1 MKKYPNPSRYFYIDI
16 SILLCLIYFIN
27 SAFISIEVL
36 KEIDI
41 IEEVKISVSENSNQY
56 WNIISELNFKTFLI
70 DVVWYL
76 LFYFLLEIT
85 SKALSVLELI
95 ANILGNPIK
104 INIKLLNK
112 YCTLLLLILGGK
124 FLVFIITSIV

>member
-1 MKKYPNPSRYFYIDI
+1 MKKYPNPSRYFYVDI

-27 SAFISIEVL
+27 SAFISTEVL

-41 IEEVKISVSENSNQY
+41 IEEVSISVFEKSNNY
-56 WNIISELNFKTFLI
+56 FHKILDLDLKIFLI

-76 LFYFLLEIT
+76 FIYILFEVT
-85 SKALSVLELI
+85 SKMLSMLELVAKI
-95 ANILGNPIK
+95 AGNPIK

-124 FLVFIITSIV
+124 FLVFLIASLF